1 MKKLGILM
9 ILLMLAGILSGC
21 SRASSFTVVAG
32 VENNTKRSMSMT
44 YEKFDGKKMA
54 EEPIHVAKGEEV
66 VVKVDIVTE
75 DGSITVYI
83 APESDPKDYVLESHD
98 IATSQFTVTLS
109 EEGDYLLRIEAD
121 DHKGSYSIDW

>member
-1 MKKLGILM
+1 MKKLALLMTLLVISGILFSC
-9 ILLMLAGILSGC
+9 SG
-21 SRASSFTVVAG
+21 ANGPTVVAG
-32 VENNTKRSMSMT
+32 VEKNTKNSMSMT
-44 YEKFDGKKMA
+44 YEKFDGKKES

-66 VVKVDIVTE
+66 VVKVDILTQ